1 MRTGSRA
8 PLLRRNIV
16 LTQRTV
22 DRIATLRERTEAA
35 TDTEVMRTAL
45 ALYDKIV
52 ENVLAGSKVQFVEPN
67 GNIRELELLVTHEG
81 NGRVQEFEKQVAHGK
96 EGGL

>member
-1 MRTGSRA
+1 MRTGSRT
-8 PLLRRNIV
+8 PLLRRNVV

-52 ENVLAGSKVQFVEPN
+52 EKVLAGSKVQLVEPN
-67 GNIRELELLVTHEG
+67 GHVRELELLVAQEG
-81 NGRVQEFEKQVAHGK
+81 PRVVEAEGPRGRQ
-96 EGGL
+96 GGYE